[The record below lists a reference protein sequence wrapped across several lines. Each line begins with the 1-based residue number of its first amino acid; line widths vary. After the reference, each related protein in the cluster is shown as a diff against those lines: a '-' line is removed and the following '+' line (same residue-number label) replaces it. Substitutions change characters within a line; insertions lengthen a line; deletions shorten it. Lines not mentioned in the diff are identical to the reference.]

1 MLYNLNL
8 GRKTSLF
15 DVKRRIL
22 SGVFQEKA
30 CFCKEKES
38 GNGFFKKGPEGPE
51 LGDKQVEKKSKA
63 ALTRPKKLIRRT
75 CPSFFPSKNRIFLGL
90 STAWSWFVNS
100 WITQTRPAMRKTQ
113 YPYNV
118 NWIQLV
124 GGLFDEG
131 TNNKGTAGARL
142 QLIYNLYCVAS
153 VGAFI
158 SWRHAD

>member
-1 MLYNLNL
+1 M
-8 GRKTSLF
+8 
-15 DVKRRIL
+15 
-22 SGVFQEKA
+22 
-30 CFCKEKES
+30 
-38 GNGFFKKGPEGPE
+38 PE
-51 LGDKQVEKKSKA
+51 LFSIKKSD
-63 ALTRPKKLIRRT
+63 
-75 CPSFFPSKNRIFLGL
+75 FPWTKYSVVLVG
-90 STAWSWFVNS
+90 S